1 MVYSPFQVMRH
12 HPLVGVAVAVEV
24 VDQRIHSRQPRLRE
38 HRIGTIALA
47 HVIEPL
53 AHRLLIRAGSKHRQY
68 EEYRYDIQDMLND
81 CKGTQ

>member
-1 MVYSPFQVMRH
+1 MRH
-12 HPLVGVAVAVEV
+12 HLFVAIPMVVEV
-24 VDQRIHSRQPRLRE
+24 VDQGIYRGQPCLGE
-38 HRIGTIALA
+38 HRVGTIALA

-68 EEYRYDIQDMLND
+68 EEYRYDIQDMLHD